1 MTCTAATVE
10 RIESRIKTAFRLEAL
25 ALMLTRVGD
34 LKLHSIRVP
43 KSQRGSGKGS
53 AAMQAICD
61 FADAC
66 RLRIILDPAGK
77 NDDGTTSRARLVRFY
92 KRFGF
97 VENKGR
103 QKDFAVAAGMYRPVA
118 LSGDRRKKP

>member
-1 MTCTAATVE
+1 MACTSATVE
-10 RIESRIKTAFRLEAL
+10 RTEARIRAAHGLEVLAL
-25 ALMLTRVGD
+25 ALTRTGD
-34 LKLHSIRVP
+34 LELRSIRVP
-43 KSQRGSGKGS
+43 RGSRGGGRGSG
-53 AAMQAICD
+53 ALRAICA

-66 RLRIILDPAGK
+66 RLRIILDPASK

-103 QKDFAVAAGMYRPVA
+103 RRDFTIIAGMYREP
-118 LSGDRRKKP
+118 R